1 MTTLIIAVA
10 LAFSGQSGPPP
21 SPEAAAAELNAGN
34 YAAAE
39 RDYRLIVAA
48 YPQMGEAYTNLG
60 ISCFLQKKYQEA
72 TVTLQK
78 GLKLKPEMA
87 SAWLF
92 LGISRFDLH
101 EPDKALPPLQH
112 YTAMNPGDA
121 EGHYYLGLSFMS
133 LDRYGEAAE
142 ALLDARKID
151 PKNTDIL
158 YHLAE
163 SYLHLTD
170 IKGADQDKLRTAI
183 QQTVGE
189 IAAVEPNSIRLHQ
202 LQAGYF
208 EATGESEKAI
218 RELEEAV
225 KTRPN
230 VEGVYYTLGCY
241 YLKAFRYDEALEQ
254 FNAELAL
261 DSPFPRTYLQMGHTY
276 TDQHQPQ
283 KALSLLEKAIQT
295 EPDSGVPWVEMGR
308 AYLMLGQFDKAVSA
322 LEKGIKLGDQKAS
335 TYFILSNAY
344 RKMGKLDLANQ
355 AAKRSEEASRE
366 QSNQALQHVRE
377 VVAKQDTDAKQDT
390 K

>member
-60 ISCFLQKKYQEA
+60 ISYFLQKKYQEA
-72 TVTLQK
+72 AVTLQK

-189 IAAVEPNSIRLHQ
+189 IAAVEPDSIRLHQ

-225 KTRPN
+225 KTRPH